1 MKTESKA
8 KNLHEKARM
17 RAEIE
22 AQIRE
27 YLNRGGRISVVSTQ
41 LRTDSNVIGGVWR
54 GQFDDAF
61 PTL

>member
-1 MKTESKA
+1 MKTESRA
-8 KNLHEKARM
+8 TNFLEKERM

-27 YLNRGGRISVVSTQ
+27 YLSRGGRISVVSTQ
-41 LRTDSNVIGGVWR
+41 LRTDSKVVGGVWR

-61 PTL
+61 PAL

>member
-1 MKTESKA
+1 
-8 KNLHEKARM
+8 M

-27 YLNRGGRISVVSTQ
+27 YLSRGGRISVVSTQ
-41 LRTDSNVIGGVWR
+41 LRTDSKVVGGVWR

-61 PTL
+61 PAL